1 MIVNLSKNFK
11 FHRNEKLYEIDYLFS
26 NNTEANPAP
35 GICLNLNISVD
46 GADKK
51 TYQVN
56 KPTSIL
62 YLSNEAI
69 EKIIEEDSTIL

>member
-11 FHRNEKLYEIDYLFS
+11 FNRDEKLYEIDYLFA
-26 NNTEANPAP
+26 NKTEANPAP
-35 GICLNLNISVD
+35 GLCLNLNITVN
-46 GADKK
+46 GAEKK

-69 EKIIEEDSTIL
+69 EKIIEEDSVTL

>member
-11 FHRNEKLYEIDYLFS
+11 FNRDKKLYDVDYLFS
-26 NNTEANPAP
+26 NKTGVNPVP
-35 GICLNLNISVD
+35 GIFLNLNISVD

-51 TYQVN
+51 SYQVS

-62 YLSNEAI
+62 YLSNEEI
-69 EKIIEEDSTIL
+69 EKIITEDSIAL

>member
-11 FHRNEKLYEIDYLFS
+11 FNRDKKLYEIDYLFS
-26 NNTEANPAP
+26 NKTGVNPVP
-35 GICLNLNISVD
+35 GIFLNLNISVD

-51 TYQVN
+51 SYQVS

-62 YLSNEAI
+62 YLSNEEI
-69 EKIIEEDSTIL
+69 EKIITEDSIAL

>member
-11 FHRNEKLYEIDYLFS
+11 FNRDEKLYDIDYLFS
-26 NNTEANPAP
+26 NKTGVNPVP
-35 GICLNLNISVD
+35 GIFLNLNISVD

-51 TYQVN
+51 SYQVS

-62 YLSNEAI
+62 YLSNEEI
-69 EKIIEEDSTIL
+69 EKIIAEDSIAL

>member
-11 FHRNEKLYEIDYLFS
+11 FNRDEKLYEIDYLFS
-26 NNTEANPAP
+26 NKTGVNPVP
-35 GICLNLNISVD
+35 GIFLNLNISID

-51 TYQVN
+51 TYQVS

-62 YLSNEAI
+62 YLSNEEI
-69 EKIIEEDSTIL
+69 EKIIAEDSIAL

>member
-11 FHRNEKLYEIDYLFS
+11 FNREEKLYDIDYLFS
-26 NNTEANPAP
+26 NKTGINPTP
-35 GICLNLNISVD
+35 GIFLNLNISVD

-51 TYQVN
+51 SYQVN

-62 YLSNEAI
+62 YLSNEEI
-69 EKIIEEDSTIL
+69 EKIIKDDSIAL